1 MVAGVTSSNITVVWG
16 EVPCADQ
23 NGDITGYSVQY
34 GVMGSGSTQTMA
46 VDGDSSGGMAT
57 ISELEAATMYVY
69 QVAGRTTVGPGD
81 YSSPMT
87 TLTSGTTIYSS
98 AYTVCIHFSSFSESS
113 KCDGVLSKSILNLHL
128 LDQLWSSGG
137 EI

>member
-1 MVAGVTSSNITVVWG
+1 MVAGVTSSTITVVWG

-23 NGDITGYSVQY
+23 NGAITGYSVQY

-69 QVAGRTTVGPGD
+69 QVAGRTIVGPGE
-81 YSSPMT
+81 YSSSMT
-87 TLTSGTTIYSS
+87 TLTSGTTILK
-98 AYTVCIHFSSFSESS
+98 CIHSVYSFF
-113 KCDGVLSKSILNLHL
+113 LF
-128 LDQLWSSGG
+128 
-137 EI
+137 